1 MQASTMTK
9 ETNRVVLEVVQ
20 FLEGNMQSGTVEN
33 STELRQQTGAGMWK
47 GIDYALFA
55 FKVVTWL
62 DPANRMV
69 GDSLMD
75 AVGGITAGYKGRTA
89 NAEDRH
95 TKAKIED
102 STRETS
108 SQQFPGAAILNA

>member
-1 MQASTMTK
+1 
-9 ETNRVVLEVVQ
+9 
-20 FLEGNMQSGTVEN
+20 
-33 STELRQQTGAGMWK
+33 
-47 GIDYALFA
+47 
-55 FKVVTWL
+55 
-62 DPANRMV
+62 MV